1 MFSALAESTWAVPVI
16 GALHVL
22 CLALFAGTVLNDAPS
37 LRRMRWIG
45 LALMIFTGAL
55 LFAANPARTFESL
68 SFRLKLLLL
77 VSLIFVRRPRWLMLA
92 LWAAVIAASRGIA
105 YY

>member
-1 MFSALAESTWAVPVI
+1 MFSALAETTWGVPVV

-22 CLALFAGTVLNDAPS
+22 CLALFAGTVLVDAPG
-37 LRRMRWIG
+37 LRRLRWIG
-45 LALMIFTGAL
+45 MALMIVTGGL
-55 LFAANPARTFESL
+55 LVSASPERSL
-68 SFRLKLLLL
+68 NSWAFRLKMVLL
-77 VSLIFVRRPRWLMLA
+77 VALVPVRGPRWLKVT

>member
-1 MFSALAESTWAVPVI
+1 MLEIWTVPVL

-22 CLALFAGTVLNDAPS
+22 CLALFAGTVLSDAPE

-45 LALMIFTGAL
+45 LAFMLLTGAL
-55 LFAANPARTFESL
+55 LLAANPARTYVSW
-68 SFRLKLLLL
+68 SFRFKLSLL
-77 VSLIFVRRPRWLMLA
+77 VVLAFTRGPRWLVLT

-105 YY
+105 YL